1 MNTQE
6 WGVTE
11 RGFHRPTYVELLDA
25 VEYKAR
31 ELFGNKANLT
41 VRSPLGAF
49 LRIFAWM
56 LNILFSLMEET
67 YNSRFVDTAVGTSLY
82 NLGKAIGLSLLP
94 AQKASGY
101 VTFTGTPG
109 TAIPTG
115 FLVRTVAGLQY
126 AVLTDGRIGEEG
138 SVTLPVQ
145 AVETGIDYNV
155 EAGRVT
161 QITNPMDGVDSCT
174 NLNIIDGGQ
183 DRETDEEFRDR
194 YAKSVDYAGGANA
207 DAIAGEILQNVESV
221 YSAVCY
227 ENDTDEV
234 DSLGLPPHSIEVV
247 VYGGLDQDI
256 AKAIYRRKAGGIQT
270 YGSTTIP
277 VMAISGQSININFSR
292 PTAIPIYVKVH
303 ILETGNDYPLNG
315 SDLVKAAIVDFI
327 GGAAYGGLP
336 IGRDVVYMDLPGI
349 IKTIPGVIDF
359 ELSIGKDGVL
369 YGTENIQIDNR
380 EKAITDDG
388 KVTVE

>member
-31 ELFGNKANLT
+31 ELFGSKANLT

-56 LNILFSLMEET
+56 LNLLFSLMEET
-67 YNSRFVDTAVGTSLY
+67 YNSRFVVTAVGTSLY

-126 AVLTDGRIGEEG
+126 AVLTDGRIGAEG

-145 AVETGIDYNV
+145 AVETGADYNV
-155 EAGRVT
+155 EVGRVN
-161 QITNPMDGVDSCT
+161 QITNPLDGVDSCT
-174 NLNIIDGGQ
+174 NQGVIDGGQ

-194 YAKSVDYAGGANA
+194 YAQSVDYAGGVNA

-221 YSAVCY
+221 YSAICY
-227 ENDTDEV
+227 ENDTDEI
-234 DSLGLPPHSIEVV
+234 DILGLPPHSIEAL

-270 YGSTTIP
+270 HGSTSIP
-277 VMAISGQSININFSR
+277 VLAASGQIISIKFSR
-292 PTAIPIYVKVH
+292 PAVVQVYVKVH
-303 ILETGNDYPLNG
+303 ILETDSNYPSNG
-315 SDLVKAAIVDFI
+315 AALVQAAIINYI

-336 IGRDVVYMDLPGI
+336 IGRNVVYMDLPGV
-349 IKTIPGVIDF
+349 IKDVSGVVDF
-359 ELSIGKDGVL
+359 ELSISRDGSS
-369 YGTENIQIDNR
+369 YGTDNIQIDTR
-380 EKAITDDG
+380 EKAVTDEW

>member
-25 VEYKAR
+25 LEYKAR
-31 ELFGNKANLT
+31 ELFGDKANLT
-41 VRSPLGAF
+41 VRSPLGSF

-101 VTFTGTPG
+101 VTFTGAPG
-109 TAIPTG
+109 TAIPSG
-115 FLVRTVAGLQY
+115 FLVRTVSGLQY
-126 AVLTDGRIGEEG
+126 AVLTDGRIGSEG
-138 SVTLPVQ
+138 NVTLPVQ
-145 AVETGIDYNV
+145 AVETGVDYNV
-155 EAGRVT
+155 EAGRVI
-161 QITNPMDGVDSCT
+161 QITNPMDGIESCT
-174 NLNIIDGGQ
+174 NQNVIDGGQ

-194 YAKSVDYAGGANA
+194 YAQSVDYAGGANA

-234 DSLGLPPHSIEVV
+234 DSMGLPPHSIEVV
-247 VYGGLDQDI
+247 AYGGLDQDV

-270 YGSTTIP
+270 HGSTTIP

-292 PTAIPIYVKVH
+292 PTTIPVYVKVH
-303 ILETGNDYPLNG
+303 ILDTGNDYPLNG
-315 SDLVKAAIVDFI
+315 ADLVKSAIVDFI

-336 IGRDVVYMDLPGI
+336 IGRDVIYMDLPGI

-359 ELSIGKDGVL
+359 ELSIGKDGTS

-388 KVTVE
+388 KVIVE